1 MNEQNN
7 NYNSQLN
14 NQNQAPQ
21 PVKNRFFSP
30 DLFED
35 SSASS
40 VGSSVSNQVSNKVI
54 SWGVGGSNSVSQN
67 NNVNNSVINKSLN
80 NYQGELMEQ
89 VNGVVYTDEQ
99 PEILDDSFL
108 YDNNTLNNQEGN
120 FTLQDSPLFQST
132 IDNSQNNVNVVTN
145 NSSPSFEQNNNGE
158 SDWMMNQPLSPSSL
172 GVSVENQNNHV
183 EVEDQN
189 RFINM
194 NTPVLNEQT
203 QVEQYQQQALQQ
215 GNQIVLEDPLPEIDM
230 NKLTIDYIGS
240 KYTKISMAPFSFSAF
255 LFGGTY
261 FIYRKMYFMGLI
273 ICLINILIFYFGP
286 FPYQLIAYFIIAIV
300 ISLIANPLYIK
311 AVNRR
316 VKKIRKK
323 HSKDNQINL
332 SMICK
337 KKGKNNILLFFLSLI
352 VYGSVISFLTYANI
366 VPKVTDLIKETR
378 DKDNVVNE
386 EKYKFDGN
394 ILFEEYDIEDTFSI
408 IVPNGF
414 VKDESSIFKYHY
426 TDTSSVGEN
435 NTCTLTFSKVYGFD
449 NSEDAIEEIALYN
462 GVSEDVDKVL
472 SNGIEWNTVAVEG
485 EKYDTH
491 YRTMMVGS
499 DVLLFQ
505 YESGADVSFG
515 VCDMYLVDVMSTL
528 SLKSD

>member
-54 SWGVGGSNSVSQN
+54 SWGVGGSNSVSQNN

-172 GVSVENQNNHV
+172 GVSVENENNHV

-215 GNQIVLEDPLPEIDM
+215 GNQIVLD
-230 NKLTIDYIGS
+230 
-240 KYTKISMAPFSFSAF
+240 
-255 LFGGTY
+255 
-261 FIYRKMYFMGLI
+261 
-273 ICLINILIFYFGP
+273 GP

-528 SLKSD
+528 SLKSN